1 MARPNVVQAMLEGI
15 SMSQPQP
22 KIQPELIKY
31 LGKTYNAWN
40 VAIPLLESHVVM
52 FPDEM
57 RCLDALLDL
66 YRGVGEDDVM
76 CGLWRRRCKVELTR
90 ACLTLVQAGHWERAE
105 ELLGEAVRQGQQ
117 GLLTTPQGNGVPRG
131 ESALWVEQWV
141 SASKQLGHWDTL
153 MEYSRATENHELAV
167 DCLWRLSD
175 WPGLKDT
182 LVNKAQVEEGVP
194 TLMTRV
200 YLALQVRGVAGGET
214 LNPNLKLTGV
224 GGWALSGLRHFEAL
238 VTKAEAC
245 LRRGSGGEGGRR
257 GVPGDV
263 RRGAGGGGRA
273 HTHDQGVPSA
283 AGESAGS
290 GSCQDCE
297 VGVIRAVVLHSSAC
311 RECGLF
317 WWKAGQRCDRK
328 EGCGKVRGVH
338 TCNIALILPPFAL
351 PLRPS
356 PLPLPPH
363 LCPVPLS
370 PSCCTVG
377 GRCQWRRAAHQRG
390 HGGGAEEVVAAAG
403 GREGKLGGCMCMCVC
418 FPLRR
423 EDICVYV

>member
-182 LVNKAQVEEGVP
+182 LMNKAQVEEGVP

-200 YLALQVRGVAGGET
+200 YLALQVRAQGRVFTRIGRR
-214 LNPNLKLTGV
+214 
-224 GGWALSGLRHFEAL
+224 ALSGL
-238 VTKAEAC
+238 
-245 LRRGSGGEGGRR
+245 
-257 GVPGDV
+257 
-263 RRGAGGGGRA
+263 
-273 HTHDQGVPSA
+273 
-283 AGESAGS
+283 
-290 GSCQDCE
+290 
-297 VGVIRAVVLHSSAC
+297 
-311 RECGLF
+311 
-317 WWKAGQRCDRK
+317 W
-328 EGCGKVRGVH
+328 
-338 TCNIALILPPFAL
+338 
-351 PLRPS
+351 
-356 PLPLPPH
+356 
-363 LCPVPLS
+363 
-370 PSCCTVG
+370 CCTVALAESAACSG
-377 GRCQWRRAAHQRG
+377 GVGAKGVTERRDVGRCAVFTLAT
-390 HGGGAEEVVAAAG
+390 
-403 GREGKLGGCMCMCVC
+403 LS
-418 FPLRR
+418 
-423 EDICVYV
+423 